1 MALRSEPPE
10 PEPVRLAIERPVV
23 VSIPATFP
31 VLTPGLAR
39 ALARII
45 HRAAALDTDR
55 ESCQGCDLSSK
66 AS

>member
-10 PEPVRLAIERPVV
+10 PEPVHIATEGPVV
-23 VSIPATFP
+23 VSVPTAVP

-55 ESCQGCDLSSK
+55 HSCQGCDLSSK